1 MVEGGREG
9 NADILGAGALTGL
22 ATLER
27 STVVD
32 MDDAPDLDH
41 GVELMVDGV
50 EKVLVCRT
58 GWLDEA
64 ARATKSHTRLCV
76 SLA

>member
-1 MVEGGREG
+1 V
-9 NADILGAGALTGL
+9 LGPGALDGL

-27 STVVD
+27 STV
-32 MDDAPDLDH
+32 DDAAPDLDH
-41 GVELMVDGV
+41 GVELMLDGI
-50 EKVLVCRT
+50 EKLLVCRT

-64 ARATKSHTRLCV
+64 ACATRSHTRLCV